1 MKAVPD
7 MPNEVSRPSGIA
19 PVATASTAAAPL
31 TTPAHASRPLA
42 IKPIVQVAA
51 GNALEIYDF
60 MIYGYY
66 ARYIAQT
73 FFPSSNEYLSL
84 MLALMTF
91 AFGFLARP
99 VGAIVLG
106 SYTDRHGRRKGLI
119 LSLTLMCVGIISVA
133 GTPSYATIGI
143 AAPLIV
149 LMGRVLQGF
158 SAGAELGG
166 VVVYLAEIAPP
177 TRRAFYTCWQAA
189 SQQFAVMAA
198 SLVGIF
204 LMITLTPSQT
214 QSWGWRIPLL
224 LGCAVMPVMF
234 WLRASLAETAVFAS
248 RKKTPSMSEIC
259 TSLVTSWR
267 IVLRCMGMAAMAVVV
282 SQAIQ
287 TYAPTFT
294 NSLHLGA
301 MAGFVILFFVG
312 LSTLVW
318 LPITALLADRM
329 NRRTLLIMVTLTAA
343 VTAYPLLAWL
353 AGDPTVF
360 KFAVFEL
367 WFSFVYAC
375 YSSVQVAAMVE
386 LVPAHARTAGY
397 AFAQAIA
404 AAVLGGF
411 TPAICTW
418 LNHVFNSN
426 AMVGA
431 WLGISALISL
441 IAALSLDKQATRVAQ
456 GVELH

>member
-1 MKAVPD
+1 
-7 MPNEVSRPSGIA
+7 MPNDLGPPPDLRPGA
-19 PVATASTAAAPL
+19 PGPAAAPL
-31 TTPAHASRPLA
+31 TTPANDGSRVA
-42 IKPIVQVAA
+42 IKPIIQVAA

-119 LSLTLMCVGIISVA
+119 LTLTLMSLGIISVA
-133 GTPSYATIGI
+133 CTPSYATIGL
-143 AAPLIV
+143 AAPLLV
-149 LMGRVLQGF
+149 LVGRLLQGF

-177 TRRAFYTCWQAA
+177 KRRAFYTCWQAA

-204 LMITLTPSQT
+204 LMVTLTPDQT
-214 QSWGWRIPLL
+214 QAWGWRIPLL
-224 LGCAVMPVMF
+224 LGCAVIPIMF
-234 WLRASLAETAVFAS
+234 WLRASLAETSVFAK
-248 RKKTPSMSEIC
+248 RKRTPTVGEIC
-259 TSLVTSWR
+259 TSLATNWR
-267 IVLRCMGMAAMAVVV
+267 IVIRCMGLAAMAVVV

-287 TYAPTFT
+287 TFAPTFIA
-294 NSLHLGA
+294 SLHLGA

-312 LSTLVW
+312 LSTLIW
-318 LPITALLADRM
+318 LPVTALLADRM
-329 NRRTLLIMVTLTAA
+329 NRRTMLIGVTITAA

-353 AGDPTVF
+353 AADPTVF
-360 KFAVFEL
+360 RFAVFEL
-367 WFSFVYAC
+367 WFSFMYAC

-397 AFAQAIA
+397 AFAQAFA

-431 WLGISALISL
+431 WLAFSALISL
-441 IAALSLDKQATRVAQ
+441 AAAFSLDKAATRVAQ